1 MVRDRVRVRVVEVAL
16 ALALAMGPLVAH
28 ASAPGVDEEISILRA
43 RPTGMEEADWK
54 KRRREAAAKLG
65 DVRSK
70 EATDAL
76 LEVVQTERYDAVL
89 SVAIEGLGKQGDP
102 RAIPALQAI
111 YADRSFDTFVREDAA
126 KAIKALGG
134 TPKDDARL
142 TGEAETATT
151 SGEDDVLGGP
161 QLGTMGEASVE
172 GEGEGEADPTTG
184 DKPLPDNVRARA
196 REFSFVLGTLDLDVN
211 TRSGQQPVLANG
223 GLGAVARY
231 VDERHRWGWSVR
243 GDLGARIVNGD
254 ITNVE
259 ETPGGDTGDTLLV
272 GQSLSGVGDAHVYF
286 GKTDVH
292 AFAEL
297 GVAQR
302 LTHVNIEDY
311 GGGNQSTFTDT
322 RFALDVVPAGGLG
335 YGRYLNGGSELMVDA
350 IIDALKTENIL
361 ARELDAEARR
371 ALRDAV
377 YRRSNAF
384 SAWPRLSAVL
394 GVLRARGYLARR
406 PGPRLVH
413 RLRSIVED
421 PSYLERPKGIRVRA
435 GFLYDAPIAQKDFQ
449 RGGSDGV
456 GAPFVQ
462 FDAGFQIGLERQI
475 LVDTRFWYDV
485 IGTKGF
491 TTDTGVTYTRFL
503 HTKFHDY
510 AGNWFA
516 GIRGGVSHREVANLA
531 MGLAKPRVGY
541 RTTAK
546 AGYAYGFRRGSEV
559 GLVGEAGVDS
569 GAFVV
574 GVGLGL
580 RIGIVRG
587 SVWNPAPGATAAP
600 STSAP
605 SSSSTSSSASGGAA
619 ARPARRP

>member
-1 MVRDRVRVRVVEVAL
+1 MGSDRVRVLSTAL
-16 ALALAMGPLVAH
+16 ALALAFVPRTSW
-28 ASAPGVDEEISILRA
+28 ASAPGVEEEIAILRA

-70 EATDAL
+70 EAVDAL
-76 LEVVQTERYDAVL
+76 LEVVETERYDAVL
-89 SVAIEGLGKQGDP
+89 SVAIESLGKQGDP

-111 YADRSFDTFVREDAA
+111 HGDRSLDTFVREDAA
-126 KAIKALGG
+126 KAIVALGG

-142 TGEAETATT
+142 TGEAETKGTA
-151 SGEDDVLGGP
+151 GEDELLGGP
-161 QLGTMGEASVE
+161 QLGTMGEASVVGETE
-172 GEGEGEADPTTG
+172 GEGDPSAG
-184 DKPLPDNVRARA
+184 DKPLPANLRARS
-196 REFSFVLGTLDLDVN
+196 REFSFVVGTLDLHVN
-211 TRSGQQPVLANG
+211 TRSSEQPLLADG
-223 GLGAVARY
+223 GLGALARY
-231 VDERHRWGWSVR
+231 VDERQRWGWTVR

-254 ITNVE
+254 LTNVPDMAE
-259 ETPGGDTGDTLLV
+259 NNDDTGDTLLV
-272 GQSLSGVGDAHVYF
+272 SQSLSGVGDIHVYF

-297 GVAQR
+297 GVSQR
-302 LTHVNIEDY
+302 LTHVDIEDY
-311 GGGNQSTFTDT
+311 NNENQSELSDT
-322 RFALDVVPAGGLG
+322 RVALDVIPAGGLG
-335 YGRYLNGGSELMVDA
+335 WGRYLNGASELMVDA
-350 IIDALKTENIL
+350 IVDALKAENIL
-361 ARELDAEARR
+361 ARELDAEARK

-394 GVLRARGYLARR
+394 GILRARGYLARR

-421 PSYLERPKGIRVRA
+421 PSYLDRPKGIRVRA
-435 GFLYDAPIAQKDFQ
+435 GFLYDAPIGQKDFQ
-449 RGGSDGV
+449 RRGSDGV

-462 FDAGFQIGLERQI
+462 FDAGFQLGLERQI

-485 IGTKGF
+485 IGARGF

-510 AGNWFA
+510 AGHWFT
-516 GIRGGVSHREVANLA
+516 GVRGGVSSREFADLA
-531 MGLAKPRVGY
+531 DMEEQPRVGY
-541 RTTAK
+541 RATAK
-546 AGYAYGFRRGSEV
+546 AGYSYGFRRGSEV
-559 GLVGEAGVDS
+559 GIVGEAGVDS

-574 GVGLGL
+574 GIGLGL

-587 SVWNPAPGATAAP
+587 SVFAPAPGSTAAP
-600 STSAP
+600 AP
-605 SSSSTSSSASGGAA
+605 PPSRT
-619 ARPARRP
+619 RR